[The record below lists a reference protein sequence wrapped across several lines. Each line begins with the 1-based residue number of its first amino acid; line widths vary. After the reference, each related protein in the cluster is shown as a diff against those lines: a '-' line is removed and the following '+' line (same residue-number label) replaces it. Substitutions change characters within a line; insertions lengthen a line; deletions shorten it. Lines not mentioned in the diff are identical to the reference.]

1 MIHNSQKI
9 PVVFFGASRFVLPII
24 EFLHKEHDL
33 KLVVTTEIH
42 PTDAVPK
49 YCIEQDI
56 PYVSTTSKEQLLNT
70 KYQIL
75 DTKASIAIL
84 AYFGLIVT
92 QEIIDIFPKGIVNI
106 HPSLLPKYRGSTP
119 VQTALVLGDVKT
131 GVSVMLLDKEMDHG
145 PILAQEEAE
154 ILPQDTAITLYERLF
169 PQGVQ
174 LLEVVLPAYLAG
186 ELLPKEQEHNK
197 ATFTKVLTRDSG
209 FVDIT
214 KPISPELLDRMI
226 RAYYPW
232 PGVWT
237 TTSINHRDVRIKF
250 LPNPRHSERSEE
262 SKFLIQVEGKKPMSY
277 KDFINGYSEGENILK
292 KLQLI

>member
-9 PVVFFGASRFVLPII
+9 PIVFFGASRFVLPII
-24 EFLHKEHDL
+24 EFLHKAYDL
-33 KLVVTTEIH
+33 KLVVTTEIN

-49 YCIEQDI
+49 YCTENNI
-56 PYVSTTSKEQLLNT
+56 PYICVNSKQELLALSYQLQAT
-70 KYQIL
+70 KSPV
-75 DTKASIAIL
+75 AVL

-106 HPSLLPKYRGSTP
+106 HPSRLPKYRGSTP

-154 ILPQDTAITLYERLF
+154 ILPADTAITLYERLF
-169 PQGVQ
+169 PQGVE
-174 LLEVVLPAYLAG
+174 LLEAVLPAYIAG
-186 ELLPKEQEHNK
+186 ALQPVEQDHTK

-209 FVDIT
+209 FLDIT
-214 KPISPELLDRMI
+214 KPVSPGLLDRMI

-237 TTSINHRDVRIKF
+237 TTSINNRDVRIKF
-250 LPNPRHSERSEE
+250 LPG
-262 SKFLIQVEGKKPMSY
+262 KMLQVEGKKPMAY
-277 KDFINGYSEGENILK
+277 KDFINGYPEGKEFLK
-292 KLQLI
+292 KLQLL